1 MGREG
6 DSVTAQGF
14 FQKPTKDFPA
24 GGVSLCVMKP
34 LLLAAT
40 LLLAAFPT
48 TGFSQDTP
56 PKLIPE
62 FKAKDSTLSEVVA
75 KATEILGNDAP
86 NVIYYDDAQKLIVPE
101 IHVKN
106 VSMEGLLNAIGQI
119 LPAGITTTPNPGGQ
133 PTFLVLPYRKAP
145 PTAPT
150 PPAPP
155 SDTRGTYMLFIPHAL
170 KPDAIIELI
179 RTAWT
184 LADPNWEKSEFPPK
198 ILFHVE
204 TRTLL
209 MHASSTQGATGMG
222 VTNLAVSNADQLQK

>member
-1 MGREG
+1 
-6 DSVTAQGF
+6 
-14 FQKPTKDFPA
+14 
-24 GGVSLCVMKP
+24 MKT
-34 LLLAAT
+34 LLLATT
-40 LLLAAFPT
+40 LLLAAFPS

-62 FKAKDSTLSEVVA
+62 LKAKDSPLSEVVA

-106 VSMEGLLNAIGQI
+106 VSMEGLLNAIGVI
-119 LPAGITTTPNPGGQ
+119 LPAQITDKPNPGGQ
-133 PTFLVLPYRKAP
+133 STLVVFPIRKAP
-145 PTAPT
+145 QTA
-150 PPAPP
+150 PAPP
-155 SDTRGTYMLFIPHAL
+155 VETRETFMLSLTNEI
-170 KPDAIIELI
+170 KPDAVIDLI
-179 RTAWT
+179 RAAWT

-209 MHASSTQGATGMG
+209 MYASRTQGATGIS
-222 VTNLAVSNADQLQK
+222 VANLAVSTADQLQK